1 MAKKRKPI
9 RRIQPYERLPM
20 HHAEVVGGDKEVN
33 LLETPGG
40 DFKIQT
46 QEHEYPLDLMAKA
59 QIQPED
65 IKRLSNLEEAG
76 IRGGI
81 HSKRTYL
88 MALKDG
94 SLWIWKQT
102 GVEERDEI
110 FVYELAKL
118 MFRSIVPEVQ
128 PVFVPR
134 LGWGSAMRK
143 VAGVPAGRVDGLHGY
158 FHGNEE
164 MLADL
169 AAMIVLDYMTGNP
182 DRHAN
187 NWFIMHNDRLAAID
201 NGWAGEDLSMP
212 FSEVFQPARL
222 AGMMEDE
229 RLWPHLLKNIAALIQ
244 DLEGKGD
251 EVRALAE
258 TIGINRT
265 EAVDMVR
272 LWEPKL
278 DRLARLIRVETTKYG
293 AATRV

>member
-1 MAKKRKPI
+1 M
-9 RRIQPYERLPM
+9 
-20 HHAEVVGGDKEVN
+20 
-33 LLETPGG
+33 T
-40 DFKIQT
+40 
-46 QEHEYPLDLMAKA
+46 

-65 IKRLSNLEEAG
+65 IKRLSNLEDAG

-81 HSKRTYL
+81 HSRRTYL
-88 MALKDG
+88 MALHDG

-102 GVEERDEI
+102 GAEEREEI
-110 FVYELAKL
+110 FVYELAKR
-118 MFRSIVPEVQ
+118 MFRAIVPEVQ